1 MIRRRSLIIL
11 VLALVVA
18 IGIGW
23 WTLFVYPYSPKRP
36 PRADDTGFTK
46 EGVQLV
52 SDGNNLFSIDMYKK
66 LSEASSGNVFYSPYS
81 IFSAMAM
88 AYEGANGETY
98 DEIKKVFHFPDKEK
112 LRPNFAK
119 IYNEINREVRDYELR
134 TGNAL
139 WVQKDFPLL
148 EEYKTTVEK
157 YYGGKAANLDFVNE
171 TEKSRETIN
180 KFIEEQTNGKIK
192 DLISKG
198 ILDRYTRLVITNAI
212 YFKGTWKW
220 EFKKSDTR
228 DEDFYV
234 NPKET
239 VKVPMMYMKPEKA
252 EFNYTETEKLQIL
265 ELPYKGD
272 RISMII
278 LLPKKE
284 NGYTLKDVEKELS
297 YENLKKWLMK
307 MQKTKLDA
315 IYIPKFTF
323 KTKYFLKDAL
333 TKMGMK
339 TSFSGNADF
348 SKITGKKDLF
358 ISNVIHQAFIDVNEK
373 GTEAAA
379 ATAIVMKF
387 TAIKPTYIFRAD
399 HPFIF
404 IIHDKETGSILFMGR
419 LVNPAE

>member
-11 VLALVVA
+11 VLALVV
-18 IGIGW
+18 IVGLGW
-23 WTLFVYPYSPKRP
+23 WTLFVYPYSPNRP

-66 LSEASSGNVFYSPYS
+66 LGEASSGNVFYSPYS

-88 AYEGANGETY
+88 TYEGANGETY
-98 DEIKKVFHFPDKEK
+98 DEIKKVFHFPDREK
-112 LRPNFAK
+112 LRPNFAR

-228 DEDFYV
+228 DEDFFIT
-234 NPKET
+234 PKET

-284 NGYTLKDVEKELS
+284 SGYTLKDVEKELS

-379 ATAIVMKF
+379 ATAIVMKLK
-387 TAIKPTYIFRAD
+387 ALKPTYIFRAD